1 MLRLKNLTKSYN
13 GNYIFQ
19 DFNMDIEQNRI
30 TCLLGKSGSGK
41 TTLLNVL
48 SSITDE
54 YVFEYSDF
62 KSLKYSY
69 IFQEPRLLNW
79 YTVYKNMQ
87 FVLNNSKTEKQTTHN
102 KIINCLKMVDMDKY
116 ADYYP
121 YQLSGGMA
129 QRVSIARAFLKDFD
143 VLLMDEPFKGLD
155 PTQKE
160 NIIDRFL
167 EMWKENR
174 KTVIYVTH
182 DLDEALYIAYDIHV
196 LGEKPTKI
204 LYTSRNAYKMSNEE
218 REVERNKIW
227 QILKSQI

>member
-1 MLRLKNLTKSYN
+1 MLRLINLTKSYN
-13 GNYIFQ
+13 GNEIFRN
-19 DFNMDIEQNRI
+19 FNMDIQKNRI

-48 SSITDE
+48 SNITDE
-54 YVFEYSDF
+54 FIVEYSDF
-62 KSLKYSY
+62 EKLKYSY
-69 IFQEPRLLNW
+69 IFQESRLLDW
-79 YTVYKNMQ
+79 YTVYKNLQ
-87 FVLNNSKTEKQTTHN
+87 FVIAGSEANKKETHEKIMQ
-102 KIINCLKMVDMDKY
+102 CLRMVEMDKY

-129 QRVSIARAFLKDFD
+129 QRVSIARAFVKDFD

-160 NIIDRFL
+160 DITDRFL
-167 EMWKENR
+167 DMWKENR

-182 DLDEALYIAYDIHV
+182 DLDEALYMAYDIHV
-196 LGEKPTKI
+196 LGDRPTKI
-204 LYTSRNAYKMSNEE
+204 LYTSRNAYKMNDLE
-218 REVERNKIW
+218 REIERDKIW